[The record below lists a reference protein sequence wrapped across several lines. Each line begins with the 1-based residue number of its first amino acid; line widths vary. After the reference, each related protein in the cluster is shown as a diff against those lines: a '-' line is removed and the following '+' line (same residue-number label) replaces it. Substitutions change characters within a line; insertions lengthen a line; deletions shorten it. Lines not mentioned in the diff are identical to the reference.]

1 MSDEV
6 SEMNFIKVVFA
17 GVIGVLSCQAMAD
30 PAWAPD
36 VPKARAA
43 FEKETGIPLRAGHRI
58 EPTIFKGYYAVR
70 TSKSGG
76 ASAYFREDMAWLG
89 NIKSPGWS
97 IQSPADNSSGGKR
110 AWLQQQLGQVPL
122 DRLVLVKRSTPPVAV
137 IWSAPD
143 CPYCRMLE
151 KALEQEGA
159 SVYVAPVG
167 VSESGFGQ
175 AAKVY
180 CSGQPA
186 QTWKAVMQNAGAT
199 DDLPK
204 PACDYPRDM
213 LSDIGFFF
221 GMGRP
226 VTPIVIFA
234 DGFTITGW
242 GEQGQV
248 LLRQKIGDKI
258 FFND

>member
-1 MSDEV
+1 MNDEV
-6 SEMNFIKVVFA
+6 SGMNFIKVAFA
-17 GVIGVLSCQAMAD
+17 GIVIFFSWQAMAG
-30 PAWAPD
+30 PSWTPD
-36 VPKARAA
+36 LSKARAA

-70 TSKSGG
+70 TGKIGS

-89 NIKSPGWS
+89 NVKSPGWS
-97 IQSPADNSSGGKR
+97 IQLPAENSSEEKR
-110 AWLQQQLGQVPL
+110 AWLQQQLEQVPL
-122 DRLVLVKRSTPPVAV
+122 DHLILVERSTPPVAI

-143 CPYCRMLE
+143 CPYCRLLE

-159 SVYVAPVG
+159 SVYLAPVG
-167 VSESGFGQ
+167 VSESGFEQ

-186 QTWKAVMQNAGAT
+186 QAWKTVMQNTGA
-199 DDLPK
+199 DGLPK
-204 PACDYPRDM
+204 PACEYPRDM
-213 LSDIGFFF
+213 LNDIGFFL
-221 GMGRP
+221 GMGRLA
-226 VTPIVIFA
+226 TPIVIFA

-248 LLRQKIGDKI
+248 LLRQKISDKV